1 MAGETWSVVSPDDH
15 WVIWATLV
23 GGAALS
29 IWLEQRNAVARKIT
43 GAVIALFAGMA
54 LSNAGFLPASS
65 ASYDVVWNYV
75 VPLVVPLLLMR
86 LNVLRVVRETGRLF
100 GAFHLAALG
109 TVVGTVAAVWLL
121 GRSIPELPKIGAA
134 MSASYI
140 GGSVN
145 FVAMVSTFRPSA
157 ELSDATIVADNAVM
171 ALYFL
176 LLIALPA
183 IPRVRRAFSAAASRA
198 PGSPAAPEAPS
209 GPEAGRAEDFWRPRP
224 ISLLGLGLALACAF
238 AIAAASDK
246 VSGLFARG
254 GCHPLVRDFL
264 GQRYLVLTTLSV
276 LFPIAFPRLAASAEG
291 SQELGTFFIYVFFI
305 LVGVPASFEAV
316 FARAPLLFAFCAVI
330 LLGNFAVTFGLGKLL
345 GYRLEELVLA
355 AVVTSGGPMNGAAIA
370 ISKGWAPWVFPS
382 VLAGLWGYCIGNY
395 VGFAVGRAL
404 SAAFG

>member
-15 WVIWATLV
+15 WAIWATLV

-29 IWLEQRNAVARKIT
+29 IWLEQRNAAARKVT

-54 LSNAGFLPASS
+54 LSNVGFLPTSS

-75 VPLVVPLLLMR
+75 VPLVVPLLLLR

-109 TVVGTVAAVWLL
+109 TVLGTVAAVWLF
-121 GRSIPELPKIGAA
+121 GRHIPELPKIGAA

-145 FVAMVSTFRPSA
+145 FVAMVSTFEPTA

-183 IPRVRRAFSAAASRA
+183 IPCVRRAFSGAAGAAGRAAASPA
-198 PGSPAAPEAPS
+198 PGGS
-209 GPEAGRAEDFWRPRP
+209 GTASAEDFWRPRP
-224 ISLLGLGLALACAF
+224 ISLLGIALALACAF

-246 VSGLFARG
+246 VSGHFARG
-254 GCHPLVRDFL
+254 GYHPLVRDVL
-264 GQRYLVLTTLSV
+264 GQKYLVLTTLSV
-276 LFPIAFPRLAASAEG
+276 LFPIAFPRLAASVEG
-291 SQELGTFFIYVFFI
+291 SEELGTFFIYVFFI

-330 LLGNFAVTFGLGKLL
+330 LSGNFAVAFGLGRLL

-395 VGFAVGRAL
+395 VGFAVGKAL